1 MNLERLTTGLT
12 QRDLELIRLAA
23 ESQPAIERLVL
34 FGSRAKGK
42 HRQGSDVD
50 LVVEGNAVTNATV
63 SAVADRLNE
72 ELPLPYFFDV
82 LNDNTLSD
90 DALREHIG
98 RVGITIYEKA
108 DLLQQSSAS

>member
-1 MNLERLTTGLT
+1 MNLERRTGLSR
-12 QRDLELIRLAA
+12 RDLELIRSAA

-34 FGSRAKGK
+34 FGSRAKGT

-50 LVVEGNAVTNATV
+50 LVLQGNAVTEATV

-90 DALREHIG
+90 DALREHID

-108 DLLQQSSAS
+108 NQLQK